1 MFPDPRL
8 RIIKHKGTAAGKA
21 EPPKN
26 KCKGLNRAKI
36 FVLPRRGAKK
46 KKNRIAMSNREK
58 L

>member
-1 MFPDPRL
+1 MFLDPRL

-46 KKNRIAMSNREK
+46 KKKKQNSYEQ
-58 L
+58 